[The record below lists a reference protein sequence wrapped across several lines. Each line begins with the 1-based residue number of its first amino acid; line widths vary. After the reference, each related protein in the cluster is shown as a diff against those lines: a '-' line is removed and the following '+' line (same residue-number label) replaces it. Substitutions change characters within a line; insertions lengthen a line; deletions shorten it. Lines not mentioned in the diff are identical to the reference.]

1 MRDATNSNSRGD
13 EPEYLRAR
21 YYDPATGRFTAADT
35 VQPNAQGTQ
44 GWNPYAYVANNPTTW
59 VDPTGHVAAGAIPRA
74 PTAGGAT
81 ASLAPYVVG
90 AVAAGALAG
99 LGLKIRDALTYLG
112 LVLSGAW
119 TLVDIW
125 ERVKDDGDEREKT
138 CSAAYDNNITLCE
151 ASSWA
156 RGRSFREKQ
165 SCKARAADAFTV
177 CLKGDPWSAPPLPWE
192 AGYDGDCD
200 DGWK

>member
-125 ERVKDDGDEREKT
+125 QTVQDDGDR
-138 CSAAYDNNITLCE
+138 SAWDAKVKRLRDKCATWAKNRRQFACCASIASQGWSNCRSAIKHSPPMPWDDPDGELCVE
-151 ASSWA
+151 
-156 RGRSFREKQ
+156 GIYLE
-165 SCKARAADAFTV
+165 
-177 CLKGDPWSAPPLPWE
+177 G
-192 AGYDGDCD
+192 
-200 DGWK
+200 